1 MRRRRRFRQ
10 WLRHGRLSAA
20 MALAESQHH
29 TSRGQK
35 KARAGRGVR
44 DAVQTDWRQ
53 RTLAA
58 DGRTASGGLQ
68 ALGRRGSR
76 AGY

>member
-1 MRRRRRFRQ
+1 
-10 WLRHGRLSAA
+10 

-44 DAVQTDWRQ
+44 DAVQGEVPEALLHQEPGTLHSALDDDDDSVPELGGSGPDRLYEVLKADWR
-53 RTLAA
+53 RP
-58 DGRTASGGLQ
+58 S
-68 ALGRRGSR
+68 
-76 AGY
+76 